1 MSDIT
6 ITVGVNESK
15 IILKFA
21 NMVGRTPREV
31 IEQKIN
37 SWAIGQ
43 FNAYFIEKVSK
54 LTPSEKIQ
62 ILGDIE

>member
-1 MSDIT
+1 MPDIT

-43 FNAYFIEKVSK
+43 FNAYFIEKVNK